1 MIKSMTAYA
10 KSEITSAML
19 SVSIEI
25 RSYNSRYLD
34 ISLRLSHD
42 YVPLEEKIK
51 KIITQHIH
59 RGRLEVHVTIKDESE
74 ADTIYEVDLP
84 RAKAYHQ
91 ALLTLKKALSI
102 EEPLNMDHLLNNG
115 SLLRLAESEKDFT
128 ILWPVVSDALLASLK
143 RIDTM
148 RMQEGAFIA
157 KDFQQRLD
165 LIEKRLAQIKAASQG
180 LLEMYQDRL
189 NERIIVLTKGIVTLE
204 PERIAQEAAFL
215 ADRSDISEELV
226 RVESHLL
233 QYRKF
238 MADPEPA
245 GRKLNFLLQEF
256 NREFNTIGS
265 KAGKSKISHLIVE
278 VKAEIEK
285 LREQVQNVE

>member
-10 KSEITSAML
+10 KSEITSAMF

-25 RSYNSRYLD
+25 RSYNSRHLD

-102 EEPLNMDHLLNNG
+102 EGPLNMDHLLNNN
-115 SLLRLAESEKDFT
+115 SLLRLKESEKDFT

-143 RIDTM
+143 QIDTM

-180 LLEMYQDRL
+180 LLEIYQDRL
-189 NERIIVLTKGIVTLE
+189 NERIIALTKGIVTLE
-204 PERIAQEAAFL
+204 PERIAQEAAL
-215 ADRSDISEELV
+215 LSDRSDISEELV

-278 VKAEIEK
+278 VKAEIER

>member
-1 MIKSMTAYA
+1 MDEIYELCRKRALQWDHQYTNKAYKA
-10 KSEITSAML
+10 SPSE
-19 SVSIEI
+19 
-25 RSYNSRYLD
+25 YL
-34 ISLRLSHD
+34 
-42 YVPLEEKIK
+42 VW
-51 KIITQHIH
+51 
-59 RGRLEVHVTIKDESE
+59 RGR
-74 ADTIYEVDLP
+74 
-84 RAKAYHQ
+84 
-91 ALLTLKKALSI
+91 AL
-102 EEPLNMDHLLNNG
+102 
-115 SLLRLAESEKDFT
+115 
-128 ILWPVVSDALLASLK
+128 
-143 RIDTM
+143 
-148 RMQEGAFIA
+148 
-157 KDFQQRLD
+157 
-165 LIEKRLAQIKAASQG
+165 
-180 LLEMYQDRL
+180 
-189 NERIIVLTKGIVTLE
+189 
-204 PERIAQEAAFL
+204 EAAFL

>member
-10 KSEITSAML
+10 KSEITSAMF

-25 RSYNSRYLD
+25 RSYNSRHLD

-74 ADTIYEVDLP
+74 ADTIYEVDLT

-102 EEPLNMDHLLNNG
+102 EGPLNMDHLLNNN
-115 SLLRLAESEKDFT
+115 SLLRLKESEKDFT

-143 RIDTM
+143 QIDTM

-180 LLEMYQDRL
+180 LLEIYQDRL

-204 PERIAQEAAFL
+204 PERIAQEAALL

-278 VKAEIEK
+278 VKAEIER

>member
-128 ILWPVVSDALLASLK
+128 ILWPVVSDALIASLK

>member
-10 KSEITSAML
+10 KSEKTSAML

-34 ISLRLSHD
+34 IVLRLSHE
-42 YVPLEEKIK
+42 YAPLEEKIK
-51 KIITQHIH
+51 KIIAKHIN

-74 ADTIYEVDLP
+74 ADIVYEVDFP
-84 RAKAYHQ
+84 RAKAYHK
-91 ALLTLKKALSI
+91 ALLTLKNALYI
-102 EEPLNMDHLLNNG
+102 ERSLNMDHLLNNN
-115 SLLRLAESEKDFT
+115 SLVRLLESEKDM
-128 ILWPVVSDALLASLK
+128 IALWPVVNDSLLACLK
-143 RIDTM
+143 QIDSM
-148 RMQEGAFIA
+148 RRQEGEFIA

-165 LIEKRLAQIKAASQG
+165 LIEKRLAQIKASSKG
-180 LLEMYQDRL
+180 LLEMYRDRL
-189 NERIIVLTKGIVTLE
+189 NERIAVLTKGIVTLE
-204 PERIAQEAAFL
+204 PERIAQEAALL
-215 ADRSDISEELV
+215 ADKSDISEELV

-233 QYRKF
+233 QFRKF
-238 MADPEPA
+238 MADPEPS

-265 KAGKSKISHLIVE
+265 KGGKSEISHLIVE
-278 VKAEIEK
+278 LKAEIEK

>member
-10 KSEITSAML
+10 KSEITSATL

-34 ISLRLSHD
+34 IALRLSHN

-51 KIITQHIH
+51 KVIVQHIH
-59 RGRLEVHVTIKDESE
+59 RGRLEVNVTIKDESE
-74 ADTIYEVDLP
+74 SDGIYEVDLP

-91 ALLTLKKALSI
+91 ALLTLKNALYI
-102 EEPLNMDHLLNNG
+102 ETPLKMEHLLNNS
-115 SLLRLAESEKDFT
+115 SLLRLTESEKDFN
-128 ILWPVVSDALLASLK
+128 ILWPVVSDALCASLK
-143 RIDTM
+143 QIDTM
-148 RMQEGAFIA
+148 RMQEGAFIV
-157 KDFQQRLD
+157 KDFQQRLG
-165 LIEKRLAQIKAASQG
+165 LIEKRLAQIRAASQG
-180 LLEMYQDRL
+180 FLEMYRERL
-189 NERIIVLTKGIVTLE
+189 NERITVLTEGIVTLD
-204 PERIAQEAAFL
+204 PERIAQEAALL
-215 ADRSDISEELV
+215 ADKSDISEELV

-265 KAGKSKISHLIVE
+265 KAGKSEISHLIVE

-285 LREQVQNVE
+285 LREQVQNIE